1 MASEGWS
8 PGGFGMLSSSYG
20 GLGMDSCSSVLPS
33 ISSVECSDNILP
45 SEPRPF
51 THDTAPNTLPTTVR
65 SSHRPGTHPPE
76 QTSPFSP
83 TYPQDGPLRSG
94 IGVAPTPRTFTA
106 VGTEYGDGETGF
118 GALPPPPCP
127 TDSRVLPYVCL
138 ASPGVHVSRH
148 GLPRLWPWHGEAVS
162 PDTGHGGF
170 FQVNLVHRLVDFQLP

>member
-1 MASEGWS
+1 MEDLVWTHAH
-8 PGGFGMLSSSYG
+8 PYCHPYRLLSARTT
-20 GLGMDSCSSVLPS
+20 SCPPNLAHLHMIQPQ
-33 ISSVECSDNILP
+33 
-45 SEPRPF
+45 
-51 THDTAPNTLPTTVR
+51 THSQTTVR

-83 TYPQDGPLRSG
+83 TYPQDDPLRSG